1 MGFYIRF
8 VTNVESE
15 FITKLVKASLL
26 GVMAASYGINIVAF
40 HVLEILAHIRLAE
53 NVTRVLVVFMI
64 IHAFNQYG
72 TTVY

>member
-1 MGFYIRF
+1 
-8 VTNVESE
+8 
-15 FITKLVKASLL
+15 
-26 GVMAASYGINIVAF
+26 MAASYGVNIMTF